1 MLAAAKM
8 AKLAYIV
15 NVIIDE
21 DKKVVAAFAGDPETA
36 HRKGCDF
43 LLGYCQVKPERRGD
57 IVISSNGGYP
67 LDQNIYQSVKGLT
80 AAEAA
85 AAEGGVLIMVSSCM
99 DGAGGD
105 SFYHALRD
113 ASSPQALTEE
123 ILATPQDHTKP
134 DQWEFQILAR
144 VLCKHRVIY
153 VTVPEQRQT
162 IEDMKMEWA
171 PDVDTALERA
181 RQAKGPDAHLVV
193 IPNGISVMVRE

>member
-1 MLAAAKM
+1 M
-8 AKLAYIV
+8 
-15 NVIIDE
+15 
-21 DKKVVAAFAGDPETA
+21 
-36 HRKGCDF
+36 
-43 LLGYCQVKPERRGD
+43 
-57 IVISSNGGYP
+57 
-67 LDQNIYQSVKGLT
+67 
-80 AAEAA
+80 
-85 AAEGGVLIMVSSCM
+85 
-99 DGAGGD
+99 
-105 SFYHALRD
+105 
-113 ASSPQALTEE
+113 
-123 ILATPQDHTKP
+123 ATPQDHTKP